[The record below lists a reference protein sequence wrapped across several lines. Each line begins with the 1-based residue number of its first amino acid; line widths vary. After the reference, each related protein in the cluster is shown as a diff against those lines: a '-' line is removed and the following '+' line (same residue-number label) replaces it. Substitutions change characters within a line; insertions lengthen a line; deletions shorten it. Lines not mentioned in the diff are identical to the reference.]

1 MWVADIF
8 GECIAVYLY
17 YCIINNM
24 SLFSSLNFLK
34 KIRRFFLPK
43 NDMPTWLALECEKVK
58 MTAIGN
64 VGGISCPKAIEL
76 TKKAMKELML
86 SDDQAKIFF
95 NIELNYQRNKK
106 LIGEQYFYDKDLR
119 DEHLTLLLERKLQEI
134 QAILDSEQWALNR
147 VESI

>member
-1 MWVADIF
+1 
-8 GECIAVYLY
+8 
-17 YCIINNM
+17 
-24 SLFSSLNFLK
+24 
-34 KIRRFFLPK
+34 
-43 NDMPTWLALECEKVK
+43 MPTWLALECEKVK

-134 QAILDSEQWALNR
+134 QAILDSEQWALYR